1 MSANGCTACPR
12 ECGKSRVGEEL
23 GFCQAPNEF
32 VIARIARHAWEE
44 PCISGKDGSGTVFF
58 SGCNLRCV
66 YCQNRVISHTAKG
79 EILTPDELEAQMLR
93 LQEEGAHNINLV
105 TPSHYALQLRP
116 LLAHIKPRLH
126 IPIVYNCGG
135 YEKTETLRTLDGL
148 VDVYLPDIKYFDGHR
163 AQLYSAAPGY
173 FPTAVAALR
182 EMLRQVGRCEYDTD
196 GMMTR
201 GVIVRHLVLP
211 GGRQDS
217 ITAKGEILTP
227 DELEAQMLRLQE
239 EGAHNINLVTPSH
252 YALQLRPL
260 LAHIKPRLHIP
271 IVYNCGGYEKTET
284 LRTLDGLVDVYLPDI
299 KYFDGHRAQLYSAA
313 PGYFPTAVAALR
325 EMLRQVGRCEYDT
338 DGMMTRGV
346 IVRHLVLPGGRQDSI
361 ALLQALYKEFGSQ
374 AFPLSLMSQYTPEFA
389 TDCPFPELHR
399 RVTSFEY
406 DAVCKEAQRLGFDGY
421 VQERESASSVFT
433 PDFFEKTF

>member
-66 YCQNRVISHTAKG
+66 YCQNRVISH
-79 EILTPDELEAQMLR
+79 
-93 LQEEGAHNINLV
+93 
-105 TPSHYALQLRP
+105 
-116 LLAHIKPRLH
+116 
-126 IPIVYNCGG
+126 
-135 YEKTETLRTLDGL
+135 
-148 VDVYLPDIKYFDGHR
+148 
-163 AQLYSAAPGY
+163 
-173 FPTAVAALR
+173 
-182 EMLRQVGRCEYDTD
+182 
-196 GMMTR
+196 
-201 GVIVRHLVLP
+201 
-211 GGRQDS
+211 
-217 ITAKGEILTP
+217 TAKGEILTP